1 LRFHICAESGLSGR
15 AKLLKHFAL
24 AAFAALTLIYAAKAE
39 RGAEAKQNP
48 EQVRLGA
55 RLFRDEHFS
64 SPKGDLNTSCSSC
77 HLYGEDPERI
87 HAFTDSFAR
96 SWVPWRSNDP
106 RRDGLRNTPT
116 LFDVA
121 EMAQLHFDGEF
132 KSLEEL
138 VKGTMSGRTYGWLP
152 GEAGDAFQRIRQS
165 VVNDAGINKATY
177 SSYRAQFKKAYAVD
191 LEKLSEEEVVNLIAR
206 AVSDYLRTLKSART
220 SPYDKFVRMNG
231 LDSGPARNE
240 TAADFAKRT
249 LARISDLEAK
259 GQLKTTKNFG
269 ADAVEGMKI
278 FFRTEGAQSAGNCVS
293 CHNPPSF
300 TDSSFHNMGVSQS
313 EYDRFHGEGSF
324 AALKIPNAAEAVRPS
339 ANFRETPS
347 RDKPGN
353 VDLGYWNFVSVANSP
368 LRRAAESD
376 EQFLERMAATFK
388 TPTLRNLSYSQPYMH
403 NGAFHSLDSVL
414 SELMRLSA
422 LARAGLVR
430 GADEGLAAIKIGE
443 ADARPLVAFL
453 NALNEVLQ

>member
-1 LRFHICAESGLSGR
+1 M
-15 AKLLKHFAL
+15 
-24 AAFAALTLIYAAKAE
+24 LIYAAKAE
-39 RGAEAKQNP
+39 RGTESKQNP
-48 EQVRLGA
+48 EQVQLGV

-64 SPKGDLNTSCSSC
+64 SSKGDLNTSCSSC
-77 HLYGEDPERI
+77 HLYSEDPERI

-152 GEAGDAFQRIRQS
+152 GEEGDAFQQIYQ
-165 VVNDAGINKATY
+165 VVINDTGSNSTIDT
-177 SSYRAQFKKAYAVD
+177 SYRDQFKKAYGVD
-191 LEKLSEEEVVNLIAR
+191 LEKLNKEEVVNLIAR
-206 AVSDYLRTLKSART
+206 AVSDYLRTLKSKRT
-220 SPYDKFVRMNG
+220 SPYDKFVQMNG
-231 LDSGPARNE
+231 LPGGPAQNE
-240 TAADFAKRT
+240 TAAAFAKRM
-249 LARISDLEAK
+249 LARISDLETK
-259 GQLKTTKNFG
+259 GQLRTAKSFG

-278 FFRTEGAQSAGNCVS
+278 FFRTEGAQAAGNCVS
-293 CHNPPSF
+293 CHKPPLF

-313 EYDRFHGEGSF
+313 EYDRFHGDGSF
-324 AALKIPNAAEAVRPS
+324 AALKIPNATEAARPS
-339 ANFRETPS
+339 AKFRETPS

-353 VDLGYWNFVSVANSP
+353 VDLGYWNFVNISNSP
-368 LRRAAESD
+368 MRRATESH
-376 EQFLERMAATFK
+376 EEFLKRMTATFK
-388 TPTLRNLSYSQPYMH
+388 TPTLRNLAYSQPYMH

-430 GADEGLAAIKIGE
+430 EADEGLAGIKIRE
-443 ADARPLVAFL
+443 ADTRPLVAFL